1 MQNRSKP
8 AQVRV
13 QLDLPAERIAELEE
27 LMAKTGV
34 TTRKDLFENALTLF
48 EWAVAQR
55 VQGRSIASIN
65 EDEDSYRELVMPAL
79 AFVKHDAKNSRNCKT
94 EETAKGR

>member
-1 MQNRSKP
+1 MQIRSKS

-13 QLDLPAERIAELEE
+13 QLDLPADRITELEE

-48 EWAVAQR
+48 EWAVNQR
-55 VQGRSIASIN
+55 AQGRNIASVCA
-65 EDEDSYRELVMPAL
+65 DEESYRELVMPAL
-79 AFVKHDAKNSRNCKT
+79 AYVKHDAKNSRNWKT
-94 EETAKGR
+94 EEAAKGR

>member
-1 MQNRSKP
+1 MKIRGKP

-13 QLDLPAERIAELEE
+13 QLDLPAERIIELEE
-27 LMAKTGV
+27 LMAKTGM

-55 VQGRSIASIN
+55 TQGRSIASVS

-79 AFVKHDAKNSRNCKT
+79 AFVKHDAKNSRSCKT
-94 EETAKGR
+94 QEATKVR